1 MFLSLNFVF
10 LLLFNNS
17 CSDHYSL
24 QFILCLDIGNLCLQM
39 LHHGL
44 NVFVRTQLPSVAN
57 RDAAQRTL
65 LLALPVVGLYAVR
78 AETMQAT
85 LVDYRAV
92 HHLLTDRASQVL
104 HHAFYEL
111 SAN

>member
-1 MFLSLNFVF
+1 M
-10 LLLFNNS
+10 
-17 CSDHYSL
+17 L
-24 QFILCLDIGNLCLQM
+24 Q
-39 LHHGL
+39 HGL

-85 LVDYRAV
+85 LVDNRAA
-92 HHLLTDRASQVL
+92 HHLLTDRARQVL
-104 HHAFYEL
+104 HHTFYEL